1 MFEMLNNIL
10 MIVTTILSF
19 YLSLRNGEAK
29 EKLKSVVEIVTNTL
43 VHSSFI
49 LIVLGLIIYYNSHIH
64 FLSLSDF
71 LLNNSMLILS
81 VVSFFISFHSLAIVF
96 KNKKLNEANRIDKY
110 INGKDSKL
118 LKRSSFFLAA
128 RAMFIFSFLIISI
141 LFSIKNNDEFNDYTL
156 EEIYVKQDET
166 IYLVPSGTYFKTTEQ
181 DHKTWNLNKNTN
193 YTPLKQ
199 NIYYMIQGTKIIL
212 EKGTVIKAGDEYD
225 TNFINGRR
233 DGVLLAKLK
242 TVIGET
248 THILQKD
255 TEVELYFDLENE
267 KTRDKYK
274 VYLFGDLSTKD
285 RSSNLASPVAIYL
298 VLSVSYFI
306 IYYPFYLYKNWECK
320 KYLVTKVKQ
329 NNTINVFIKSG
340 LDKNDGAIQF
350 INYSMMVNN
359 IQVLKVK
366 ITKQGEILAY
376 FKVPHQNKKI
386 IVDGQ
391 YENYLEYKKRFNK
404 KELPYLI
411 CYVNSINN

>member
-1 MFEMLNNIL
+1 MLNNIL

-19 YLSLRNGEAK
+19 YFSIRNGEAK
-29 EKLKSVVEIVTNTL
+29 EKLKSVVEIVTDTL
-43 VHSSFI
+43 VHSGFT
-49 LIVLGLIIYYNSHIH
+49 LIVLGLYKYYNSHVH

-71 LLNNSMLILS
+71 LLDNSIWILS

-96 KNKKLNEANRIDKY
+96 KNKKLNGENRIDKY

-118 LKRSSFFLAA
+118 LKRSSFVSVAG
-128 RAMFIFSFLIISI
+128 AMFIFSLLIINI

-156 EEIYVKQDET
+156 EEVYVKQGET

-193 YTPLKQ
+193 YTPLEQ

-212 EKGTVIKAGDEYD
+212 EKGTLIKAGDEYD
-225 TNFINGRR
+225 TNFINVEG
-233 DGVLLAKLK
+233 DGILLAKLK

-248 THILQKD
+248 THMLQKD

-267 KTRDKYK
+267 KTREKYR
-274 VYLFGDLSTKD
+274 VYLFGYLNTKD
-285 RSSNLASPVAIYL
+285 RSSNLAFPFAIYL
-298 VLSVSYFI
+298 VLSVGCFI
-306 IYYPFYLYKNWECK
+306 IYCPFYLYKNWGCK
-320 KYLVTKVKQ
+320 KYVVTKVKQ

-350 INYSMMVNN
+350 INYSLMVNN
-359 IQVLKVK
+359 IQILKIK
-366 ITKQGEILAY
+366 ITKQGELFAY
-376 FKVPHQNKKI
+376 FKVPHKNKKI

-391 YENYLEYKKRFNK
+391 YENYLEYRERFNN
-404 KELPYLI
+404 KELSYLI
-411 CYVNSINN
+411 HYVNSL